1 MLAPSASAPHRAS
14 PLPSALL
21 AAELGPAV
29 MADDPCEAAFG
40 SADPTGPRN
49 YYRARYYDPK
59 LGRFIS
65 EDPIGFQGGINV
77 YTYVLNS
84 PLNLVDPSGL
94 WAIAP
99 PNPNLNTMIGNGFGG
114 ITTQVPQLQHW
125 NGAQRACLGQCTILH
140 ELTHLKE
147 AQ

>member
-1 MLAPSASAPHRAS
+1 MLAAITGAIPRAARG
-14 PLPSALL
+14 PRPSALV

-29 MADDPCEAAFG
+29 MADDPCEAAFE
-40 SADPTGPRN
+40 SATPTGPRK

-84 PLNLVDPSGL
+84 PVNRVDPSGL
-94 WAIAP
+94 RCMAP
-99 PNPNLNTMIGNGFGG
+99 PNPNLTTLVCNGFGG
-114 ITTQVPQLQHW
+114 ITTQVQQ
-125 NGAQRACLGQCTILH
+125 
-140 ELTHLKE
+140 
-147 AQ
+147 